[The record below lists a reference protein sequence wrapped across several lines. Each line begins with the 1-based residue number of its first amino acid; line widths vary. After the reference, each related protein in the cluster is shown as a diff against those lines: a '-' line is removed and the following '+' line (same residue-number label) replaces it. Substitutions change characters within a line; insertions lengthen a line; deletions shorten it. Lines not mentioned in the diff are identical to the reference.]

1 MNKKVEITTPEY
13 LPPEILDFIDF
24 RMMNMVAYNNK
35 QDQLNIK
42 SKLNPWSIDVFSLGV
57 IVLEVVIG
65 FPIWMSYKGR
75 IVKGNKS

>member
-57 IVLEVVIG
+57 IVLEIVIG